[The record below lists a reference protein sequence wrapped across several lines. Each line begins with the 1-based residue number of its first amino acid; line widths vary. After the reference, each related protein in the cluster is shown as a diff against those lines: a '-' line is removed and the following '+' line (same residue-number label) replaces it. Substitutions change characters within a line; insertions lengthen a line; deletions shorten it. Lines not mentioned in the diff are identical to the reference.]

1 MKPPAPPRPRSSE
14 AGGAGHPGAE
24 RPTRAVIGPGR
35 RSAQVAQVGQ
45 TRSPV
50 VSTRLAERVQMQRR
64 LVRRKVGRTVAVL
77 LAVVGVGWVTFF
89 SHVFALDL
97 DEVVVTGEDGVV
109 DTDQVRDVVA
119 EHAGVPLP
127 RLDTVALRRGVLDV
141 PGVRAAEVT
150 RSWPRGLRVAVLARQ
165 PVAAV
170 ERDGQFLLL
179 DVEGVQVGRVDE
191 VPGGL
196 SLVDV
201 PADDPDARATRAVLA
216 VLLSLPTELAAEV
229 VEASA
234 RSQDTVRLVLADGA
248 VVEWGSA
255 EQLALKAR
263 VLQTL
268 RDSEVAGS
276 VSVYDVSAPTMP
288 ITRS

>member
-1 MKPPAPPRPRSSE
+1 M
-14 AGGAGHPGAE
+14 
-24 RPTRAVIGPGR
+24 
-35 RSAQVAQVGQ
+35 
-45 TRSPV
+45 
-50 VSTRLAERVQMQRR
+50 VSTRLAERVAMQQR
-64 LVRRKVGRTVAVL
+64 LLRRKIAW
-77 LAVVGVGWVTFF
+77 AVVALLVVVAVGWVAFI
-89 SHVFALDL
+89 SPALALDM
-97 DEVVVTGEDGVV
+97 DEVTVTGQGGVV

-150 RSWPRGLRVAVLARQ
+150 RSWPRGLQVAVVARQ

-179 DVEGVQVGRVDE
+179 DVEGVQVGRADE
-191 VPGGL
+191 MPAGL

-201 PADDPDARATRAVLA
+201 PVDDPDARATRAVLA
-216 VLLSLPTELAAEV
+216 VLQSLPTELAAEV

-268 RDSEVAGS
+268 RASDVAGS

>member
-1 MKPPAPPRPRSSE
+1 MKPPAPPRPRGSA
-14 AGGAGHPGAE
+14 AGGSERAGAE
-24 RPTRAVIGPGR
+24 QPTRAVTVPGR
-35 RSAQVAQVGQ
+35 RPAQAARVGQ
-45 TRSPV
+45 ARSPV
-50 VSTRLAERVQMQRR
+50 VSTRLAERVEMQRR
-64 LVRRKVGRTVAVL
+64 LVRRKVGWAVVAL
-77 LAVVGVGWVTFF
+77 LAVVAVGWVTFF
-89 SHVFALDL
+89 SPVLALDM
-97 DEVVVTGEDGVV
+97 DEVVVTGEGGVV
-109 DTDQVRDVVA
+109 DTEQVRDVVA

-141 PGVRAAEVT
+141 AGVRAAEVT

-179 DVEGVQVGRVDE
+179 DVEGVQVGRADE
-191 VPGGL
+191 LPVGL

-216 VLLSLPTELAAEV
+216 VLQSLPTELAAEV

-268 RDSEVAGS
+268 RDSEAAGS

>member
-1 MKPPAPPRPRSSE
+1 MKPPAPPRPRRRA
-14 AGGAGHPGAE
+14 AGGLGPTGAE
-24 RPTRAVIGPGR
+24 RPARAVIVPGR
-35 RSAQVAQVGQ
+35 QPKDSARVDQH
-45 TRSPV
+45 RPPV
-50 VSTRLAERVQMQRR
+50 VSTRLAERLAMQRR
-64 LVRRKVGRTVAVL
+64 LLRRKVGWTVAAL
-77 LAVVGVGWVTFF
+77 LAAGAVGWTAFF
-89 SHVFALDL
+89 SPVLALDL
-97 DEVVVTGEDGVV
+97 DEVTVTGQGGVV
-109 DTDQVRDVVA
+109 DTAQVQEVVA

-150 RSWPRGLRVAVLARQ
+150 RSWPRGLRVTVVARQ

-179 DVEGVQVGRVDE
+179 DVEGVQVGRADE
-191 VPGGL
+191 MPAGL

-216 VLLSLPTELAAEV
+216 VLQSLPDELAAEV

-268 RDSEVAGS
+268 RGSEVAGS